1 MPSARAGLLVTL
13 TAAIV
18 FGIVEAGS
26 FAAMSILKG
35 TGTVYDS
42 GAITQSYSDYLEK
55 RDAEL
60 GWGPRSN
67 EANVAI
73 PEYAAP
79 DGTRKDPSF
88 GTDDTPCVSI
98 FGDSFT
104 WSTEVAD
111 ADAWGAV
118 LAKKLGCRVGNYGV
132 GGYGSDQSFLRYLSL
147 PPKGNIVFLN
157 HLSEN
162 ILRNVNQFRPLLY
175 PGTEFAFKPRFVLS
189 NGELRK
195 IPTPEIPPEHI
206 SDFLQH
212 PAAYLDHEFFLP
224 GGESGV
230 RNFAFPYSAGLI
242 AAVVGNF
249 HIRATIRGEPRHMQ
263 FYDPGHSSGGL
274 PVTFSILQAF
284 TKAAA
289 ARGQTAIVTLIP
301 TCRDLRF
308 FYATG
313 VSPYKPLKELLV
325 AQHVRFI
332 DFADEIAI
340 RTQKSDPERLYGTCS
355 SHFNK
360 NGYRLLAEIAADYL
374 KEEEVLR
381 SRLGPKASFGE

>member
-1 MPSARAGLLVTL
+1 
-13 TAAIV
+13 
-18 FGIVEAGS
+18 
-26 FAAMSILKG
+26 
-35 TGTVYDS
+35 
-42 GAITQSYSDYLEK
+42 
-55 RDAEL
+55 
-60 GWGPRSN
+60 
-67 EANVAI
+67 
-73 PEYAAP
+73 
-79 DGTRKDPSF
+79 
-88 GTDDTPCVSI
+88 
-98 FGDSFT
+98 
-104 WSTEVAD
+104 
-111 ADAWGAV
+111 
-118 LAKKLGCRVGNYGV
+118 
-132 GGYGSDQSFLRYLSL
+132 
-147 PPKGNIVFLN
+147 
-157 HLSEN
+157 
-162 ILRNVNQFRPLLY
+162 
-175 PGTEFAFKPRFVLS
+175 
-189 NGELRK
+189 
-195 IPTPEIPPEHI
+195 
-206 SDFLQH
+206 
-212 PAAYLDHEFFLP
+212 
-224 GGESGV
+224 
-230 RNFAFPYSAGLI
+230 
-242 AAVVGNF
+242 
-249 HIRATIRGEPRHMQ
+249 MQ

-313 VSPYKPLKELLV
+313 VSPYKSLKELLV